1 MHRHRSIGTFVLAL
15 GLIFLGGGVLPFVQ
29 PTHADPAQNEL
40 QNQLIRGG
48 NSGSETVDGFTLSP
62 IKGPANM
69 DATATVTPPSAPAGV
84 HFTQVSA
91 GTSHSLA
98 LGSDGSV
105 YSWGSNSWGQL
116 GNDDDSNP
124 SGVSLALRVHTPS
137 NVRFTQVS
145 AGDYHSLALTSDGKI
160 YAWGINRFGQLGD
173 GTASTQYAPV
183 LVRQGALPTQA
194 HYTAISAGGNHSLAL
209 GSDGKAYAWGLNYS
223 GELGTNS
230 NVSSSTPV
238 QVQQGELPAGQRY
251 LQVSASAA
259 HSVALGSD
267 GYVYGWGQNSEG
279 ELGNNSVSDQMLP
292 VRAAPLPGGRPCKQV
307 STGAWNTAAVD
318 SNGDAFVWGNNDY
331 GQIGDNTNTVRY
343 TPAKVLRGALP
354 AGVTFTQISV
364 GYTFVIALGSNG
376 RAYAWGNNSTGQ
388 LGDTTTTNRSTP
400 VWAGPGAVPA
410 GKRFTQISAGNQH
423 SLALGTDH
431 KAYGWGWNNSG
442 ELGNGGTATGYEPGL
457 VAVPKYTIVSVSFGT
472 KPVTQYTVDSSTGA
486 WKMQVPRGA
495 IGTVNVPVN
504 YRLDTINP
512 DGTVTQG
519 PPQTATLH
527 YEYKGVFIVHFALG
541 GAPSSAV
548 PDQYVFSDDP
558 QPIKWPDPMSTWANH
573 WFDGWF
579 KTDGNPWDFSKPV
592 TASMTLTAKWEA
604 YQFTLNPNSGSTN
617 GHAKTVVT
625 APDPPKGI
633 RYTQVTAGWYHSVA
647 IGSDGNTYA
656 WGHNQYGQLGTDD
669 TTGTNQSQPVRVH
682 TPTGVH
688 FLTVDA
694 GYWHTFATGSDGKL
708 YAWGFNGDG
717 RLGVGGVASQLKP
730 APVKT
735 DNLPA
740 GTRLVTASAGG
751 YHSLGIDSNGQLY
764 TWGGN
769 DKGELG
775 TNDLA
780 GRLIPTPVTTNIPTG
795 TRFKQ
800 VSAGFQ
806 YSEALDTNGHLYAWG
821 ENANGQLGVNDYTQ
835 RNIPTP
841 VITDNITPGTQI
853 AQVSSGA
860 YHTLATD
867 TNGRPY
873 AWGNNNNGQLSI
885 TGITQAPK
893 PTPINTTG
901 ITPNVRIES
910 VKAGAYYSMALDNNG
925 RAYTWGYNDYGQLG
939 SNDLTQH
946 NLATAINTDNITVNT
961 RIIQITGNYY
971 HSLAINNQY
980 TTYAWGANS
989 NGQIGNGTTT
999 QQLKATPVGLQRLTV
1014 TGVKFDNIPAPT
1026 GPTLANGT
1034 SNKWNTTTPPHPT
1047 GDVDTTIEW
1056 TLGNYPQTNYTLTY
1070 TYWFD
1075 LPAAG
1080 TIPLQRYSGSTI
1092 FALTSAAGLLYA
1104 GRLVRRRK
1112 RQLSRAH

>member
-1 MHRHRSIGTFVLAL
+1 MPQA
-15 GLIFLGGGVLPFVQ
+15 
-29 PTHADPAQNEL
+29 HADPITDAQGFSLNPTYGPAD
-40 QNQLIRGG
+40 GG
-48 NSGSETVDGFTLSP
+48 NDVAITPPFQTTLTFKRLIGGSIHTLGVTDDNTLWAWGFNSYGQLGNGTTSTSNVLP
-62 IKGPANM
+62 IKVKVPDGVQFRTDPDSLAVGLWHNLAIDTNGSLWAWGFNDRGM
-69 DATATVTPPSAPAGV
+69 LGDGTTIDRSVPIQVQAPAGV
-84 HFTQVSA
+84 KFKQVSA
-91 GTSHSLA
+91 
-98 LGSDGSV
+98 
-105 YSWGSNSWGQL
+105 
-116 GNDDDSNP
+116 
-124 SGVSLALRVHTPS
+124 
-137 NVRFTQVS
+137 S
-145 AGDYHSLALTSDGKI
+145 AYHSLALDTDGNVW
-160 YAWGINRFGQLGD
+160 AWGDNSYSRLGD
-173 GTASTQYAPV
+173 GTATYRFTPVKITAPV
-183 LVRQGALPTQA
+183 PFTTVQAGQYHSMALDQDGNTWAWGKNTSDRNVVTGVLGTGDTTSATIPTPRKVLAPCHFKTISTTRGNAGFVFTLGISKETGDLYAWGDNQNGQLGDN
-194 HYTAISAGGNHSLAL
+194 TTITRTSPTLINTSTKFTTISAGAAHVLAVDTNHTAWAWGANNSTAGLIGFASIPGVL
-209 GSDGKAYAWGLNYS
+209 GDGTLIDKHTPVRVHTPTGVVGTDFKVDSVNAGFAMSTAIGSDGKAYAWGPNSY
-223 GELGTNS
+223 GQLGDGTTTNRP
-230 NVSSSTPV
+230 TPV
-238 QVQQGELPAGQRY
+238 QVAKPKI
-251 LQVSASAA
+251 VI
-259 HSVALGSD
+259 
-267 GYVYGWGQNSEG
+267 
-279 ELGNNSVSDQMLP
+279 
-292 VRAAPLPGGRPCKQV
+292 
-307 STGAWNTAAVD
+307 TGITF
-318 SNGDAFVWGNNDY
+318 DATNVVGFTH
-331 GQIGDNTNTVRY
+331 DNTTDLWHVKAPAHPVGKVKVRVKW
-343 TPAKVLRGALP
+343 TL
-354 AGVTFTQISV
+354 
-364 GYTFVIALGSNG
+364 N
-376 RAYAWGNNSTGQ
+376 
-388 LGDTTTTNRSTP
+388 
-400 VWAGPGAVPA
+400 
-410 GKRFTQISAGNQH
+410 
-423 SLALGTDH
+423 
-431 KAYGWGWNNSG
+431 
-442 ELGNGGTATGYEPGL
+442 GTAQIDAL
-457 VAVPKYTIVSVSFGT
+457 
-472 KPVTQYTVDSSTGA
+472 
-486 WKMQVPRGA
+486 
-495 IGTVNVPVN
+495 
-504 YRLDTINP
+504 LD
-512 DGTVTQG
+512 
-519 PPQTATLH
+519 
-527 YEYKGVFIVHFALG
+527 YEYRTSYMVHFDLG
-541 GAPSSAV
+541 QARGHTPLV
-548 PDQYVFSDDP
+548 PDQAVVSGE
-558 QPIKWPDPMSTWANH
+558 PIKWPDPMPTWANH

-688 FLTVDA
+688 FISVDA

-775 TNDLA
+775 TNDLT

-1092 FALTSAAGLLYA
+1092 FTLTAITAVTLTGHQLSKARKRKA
-1104 GRLVRRRK
+1104 GRHSLRPN
-1112 RQLSRAH
+1112 QTNSRN